1 MSGRKIKS
9 VTFRNN
15 TKKENGNRQPSS
27 FRRRRPS
34 MANYQADPTW
44 IDPRMGNVIRNNI
57 RERKKYGLPSPFA
70 NDDVSEDPVV
80 VTAVKDPETGRWM
93 NKICN
98 GLTKVCFYA
107 AIAAA
112 ATKAK
117 GLWGGTR
124 RRRSKSKA

>member
-1 MSGRKIKS
+1 MSGRKARS

-15 TKKENGNRQPSS
+15 TKQKNGNRPSSS
-27 FRRRRPS
+27 FRRKRPS
-34 MANYQADPTW
+34 MSNYQEDPTW
-44 IDPRMGNVIRNNI
+44 IDPRMAEVIRENI

-70 NDDVSEDPVV
+70 NNEVPDPVI

-93 NKICN
+93 NKVCN
-98 GLTKVCFYA
+98 TVTNVCFYA

-112 ATKAK
+112 VTKAK

-124 RRRSKSKA
+124 RKRKV